1 VSINGSGFTGATA
14 VLFGGI
20 AAASY
25 TVNSS
30 TSITAVAPA
39 GTAGAVDITVTV
51 PSSTNLLEQATYSLY
66 GQQTIQAGSDVSPFG
81 FQGSYTD
88 PSGFIYLINR
98 YYDPSSD
105 QFLSIDPAVAQTG
118 QPYAFTGDDPLNKT
132 DPLGLKGG
140 PGIVGFTVNWICS
153 QHPHSSQCKG
163 AKHKVWV
170 MTHPKSSTFDK
181 VFAYGI
187 LGLEGAA
194 ASGLAAAAAPEA
206 AGAATVPA
214 WVTEAA
220 PIVGRAVTIGAT
232 ARIAENKLEGIA
244 SNPNYP
250 DPTRDLAG
258 VEVKVTRIG
267 DYISGGNDLKD
278 LWEMWSK

>member
-1 VSINGSGFTGATA
+1 
-14 VLFGGI
+14 
-20 AAASY
+20 
-25 TVNSS
+25 
-30 TSITAVAPA
+30 
-39 GTAGAVDITVTV
+39 
-51 PSSTNLLEQATYSLY
+51 
-66 GQQTIQAGSDVSPFG
+66 
-81 FQGSYTD
+81 
-88 PSGFIYLINR
+88 
-98 YYDPSSD
+98 
-105 QFLSIDPAVAQTG
+105 
-118 QPYAFTGDDPLNKT
+118 
-132 DPLGLKGG
+132 
-140 PGIVGFTVNWICS
+140 
-153 QHPHSSQCKG
+153 
-163 AKHKVWV
+163 

-194 ASGLAAAAAPEA
+194 ASGLAAAAAPEV